1 MANTFSKE
9 ERVAFEDV
17 VAGFDDA
24 LVMSRNVSKYITDPT
39 MMERTSNTIWRPV
52 PYIAQSVDGPAGTD
66 ITSLFTDV
74 GQLSVPSSF
83 GYSKT
88 VPWMMNAAELR
99 DSLQSK
105 RYGIAAAQKLASD
118 VNVSVAT
125 VVGEQ
130 ATLCVV
136 KSTAAAGFADV
147 ANIDKLLNESGI
159 PMGDRYL
166 ALSSSD
172 YNLLA
177 ADLAGRQNI
186 GDSMATEAYKQAY
199 VGRVAGFETYKL
211 DYAGNQAARSN
222 ASVAGHNEGAA
233 NRHVPISTTAGS
245 NIDNR
250 TMTLPIHMT
259 SNTIQVGDFFTIAN
273 VYAIHPITKV
283 STGVLKTFRCRAILT
298 GSGGTG
304 NITISPAI
312 ISADSTPTDIEQQY
326 QNVNS
331 LPADGAT
338 ITILNTTLA
347 KKNLFWYKD
356 CIELMPGKDAI
367 DEGTGAGVSVIQ
379 SSTPQG
385 LVLQLSKQWSL
396 VSNKMLYRLDC
407 RWGVTVTNPEMCG
420 IALFGQ
426 A

>member
-1 MANTFSKE
+1 LANTFSKE
-9 ERVAFEDV
+9 ERVAFEDM

-83 GYSKT
+83 GYSKA

-99 DSLQSK
+99 DALQSK

-125 VVGEQ
+125 VVGAQ
-130 ATLCVV
+130 ATLCVI
-136 KSTAAAGFADV
+136 KTTAAAGFADV
-147 ANIDKLLNESGI
+147 ANIDKLMNESGI
-159 PMGDRYL
+159 PMSDRYL
-166 ALSSSD
+166 ALSSGD

-186 GDSMATEAYKQAY
+186 GDAMASEAYKQAY
-199 VGRVAGFETYKL
+199 VGRLAGFETYKL
-211 DYAGNQAARSN
+211 DYAGNQAAK
-222 ASVAGHNEGAA
+222 ASGVAAHVDGAA
-233 NRHVPISTTAGS
+233 NRYVPISSTAGV

-250 TMTLPIHMT
+250 QMTLPIHVT
-259 SNTIQVGDFFTIAN
+259 AGTVQVGDFFTIAN
-273 VYAIHPITKV
+273 VYNIHPITKV
-283 STGVLKTFRCRAILT
+283 STGVLKTFRIMSLTT
-298 GSGGTG
+298 GSGGSG
-304 NITISPAI
+304 NIKISPAI

-326 QNVNS
+326 QNVDS
-331 LPADGAT
+331 LPADSAT
-338 ITILNTTLA
+338 ITILNTTAA
-347 KKNLFWYKD
+347 KRNLFWYKD
-356 CIELMPGKDAI
+356 CIELMPGKESI
-367 DEGTGAGVSVIQ
+367 DNGGGVDVIQ

-407 RWGVTVTNPEMCG
+407 RWGVVVTNPEMCG

-426 A
+426 T